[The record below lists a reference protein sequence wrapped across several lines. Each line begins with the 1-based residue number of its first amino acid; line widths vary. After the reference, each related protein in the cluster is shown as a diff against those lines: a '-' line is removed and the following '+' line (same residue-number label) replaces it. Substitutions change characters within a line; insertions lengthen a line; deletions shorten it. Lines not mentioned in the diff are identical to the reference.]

1 MLRRL
6 HARLGLQRQELLP
19 QRLILRLP
27 PNPVQLLLPGSVVQ
41 RRRQSQG
48 QRLPQQDLRFRPA
61 RQLPAAL
68 LAIQQLLRHNA
79 PPRPLPVLRG
89 PAFHQPA
96 SDILPARLDPLVPAR
111 ADPVRLK
118 VCVHRP
124 PQGSLA
130 RVAHR
135 DREADQLR
143 DFRNAPVAPAGVQ
156 GKDLS
161 ADKGLAPVFRK
172 RSRAS
177 RFTRASLLPRAAVR

>member
-1 MLRRL
+1 
-6 HARLGLQRQELLP
+6 
-19 QRLILRLP
+19 
-27 PNPVQLLLPGSVVQ
+27 VQLLLPGPVAL
-41 RRRQSQG
+41 RRQSRA
-48 QRLPQQDLRFRPA
+48 QRLPQQDLRLRPA

-68 LAIQQLLRHNA
+68 LAIQHLLRHSA
-79 PPRPLPVLRG
+79 LLRLLPVLRD

-124 PQGSLA
+124 PRGSLA

-135 DREADQLR
+135 GREADQLR
-143 DFRNAPVAPAGVQ
+143 DFRNAPVAPVGVP
-156 GKDLS
+156 GKGLS

-172 RSRAS
+172 LNRAS
-177 RFTRASLLPRAAVR
+177 RFTRASLPPRAAVR